1 MDEVTE
7 RGYHILLNSRRDNV
21 GLSSSFAN
29 IHLIAF
35 SPMFVLACSLAN
47 AKAYILPPK

>member
-7 RGYHILLNSRRDNV
+7 RGYHILLNPRRDDV

-35 SPMFVLACSLAN
+35 SPMSVLACSPPN
-47 AKAYILPPK
+47 AKAYFFPPK

>member
-7 RGYHILLNSRRDNV
+7 RDYHILPNARRDDV

-35 SPMFVLACSLAN
+35 SPMSVLACSPPN
-47 AKAYILPPK
+47 SKAYFLPPK